1 MYDQSYKAITN
12 LCSSKQ
18 HILFQKIKW
27 VLLNSY
33 QDQYGAKILRCL
45 LYQIGKNDRRKC
57 KEMLANG
64 SHSITTNSLKNQH
77 QHKFQ
82 KFTVITR
89 SLIIC
94 SMSTIEKLEKILNM
108 FKVNN
113 ENTRTTLITS
123 KCQLWTALNI
133 VQSVS

>member
-1 MYDQSYKAITN
+1 MINATPDLPSTIKITPKWILNKKQCAMYDQSYKTITN

-33 QDQYGAKILRCL
+33 QDQYGAEILRCL

-64 SHSITTNSLKNQH
+64 FHSINTNSLKNQH
-77 QHKFQ
+77 QHKF
-82 KFTVITR
+82 
-89 SLIIC
+89 
-94 SMSTIEKLEKILNM
+94 
-108 FKVNN
+108 
-113 ENTRTTLITS
+113 
-123 KCQLWTALNI
+123 
-133 VQSVS
+133 